1 MPRRRAY
8 MPLSTYPE
16 AMPDAAILAAVA
28 LAQAM
33 GLELVVEVLEVDIP
47 HPVTPFGS
55 VALDIPDLVRRAED
69 KSRAEAARLA
79 TVVAGAG
86 VSSAGAS
93 GAGANGAGAGVM
105 RTQVHFGTGE
115 DRAAAAARQQ
125 DLVILPWSPAT
136 GRDLA
141 TALVFG
147 AGRPVILVP
156 TGAVAQP
163 LDHLA
168 VAWDGSRVAARAM
181 WDALALL
188 SEDGRVTVLTAAEDK
203 GGADGAA
210 MAAMLTRRGWRAEA
224 VALPAAGRGVAAGL
238 QAAAVAAGAQMLAM
252 GGFGHSRLRDFVLGG
267 VTTGI
272 LGDCRMPV
280 LMSH

>member
-1 MPRRRAY
+1 MSRRMAY

-16 AMPDAAILAAVA
+16 AMPDAAILAAVEQ
-28 LAQAM
+28 AQAM
-33 GLELVVEVLEVDIP
+33 GLEVAAEVLEVDIP

-69 KSRAEAARLA
+69 RSRAEAARLA

-86 VSSAGAS
+86 
-93 GAGANGAGAGVM
+93 AGVT
-105 RTQVHFGTGE
+105 RTQVHYGTGE
-115 DRAAAAARQQ
+115 DRAVAAARQQ

-136 GRDLA
+136 GRDLV

-147 AGRPVILVP
+147 AGRPVLLVP
-156 TGAVAQP
+156 SGAVARP

-188 SEDGRVTVLTAAEDK
+188 SEGGRVTVLTVPEGK

-210 MAAMLTRRGWRAEA
+210 MAAMLTRRGWNAET
-224 VALPAAGRGVAAGL
+224 VALPEAGQSVAADL

-272 LGDCRMPV
+272 LADCRMPV